1 MDTGTGNC
9 RLLVATID
17 VLRKLNDKF
26 ERAVNHVINYDIPN
40 DIEEYGFRVSLMNKS
55 EKVNSKNRII
65 FYYGACFTL
74 QSWSNLKRFTF

>member
-17 VLRKLNDKF
+17 ALRKLNDKF
-26 ERAVNHVINYDIPN
+26 AKAVNHVINYDIPN

-55 EKVNSKNRII
+55 EKVNSKTTIT
-65 FYYGACFTL
+65 FYYADCYIL
-74 QSWSNLKRFTF
+74 SQN